1 MHLYHIHYRN
11 WCSLYL
17 WFLLH
22 FCLSRSLWLA
32 GKPSVSLDCPVH
44 SDLCELSNTGV
55 CSSLKCWRFLKN
67 LMELEKEAGRDVPGK
82 DVWAALEGAA
92 PHSCRASH
100 PDLNSSSVCL
110 GYKQGNLSAVCPCPC
125 RHVFRSLSLFVR
137 AIWLFIWGQHWT
149 VATTHVTALVGVYI
163 HTDIY
168 TYTHIPIHIYR

>member
-1 MHLYHIHYRN
+1 MHIHYRN

-22 FCLSRSLWLA
+22 FCLSQSLWLA

-44 SDLCELSNTGV
+44 SDLCELSNTGM

-67 LMELEKEAGRDVPGK
+67 LMELEKVAGGDVPGK
-82 DVWAALEGAA
+82 GAWAALVGAA

-137 AIWLFIWGQHWT
+137 AIWLYLG
-149 VATTHVTALVGVYI
+149 TTLNSSNYSCHNTCRCIYTYRYIYI
-163 HTDIY
+163 HTY
-168 TYTHIPIHIYR
+168 TYTYI